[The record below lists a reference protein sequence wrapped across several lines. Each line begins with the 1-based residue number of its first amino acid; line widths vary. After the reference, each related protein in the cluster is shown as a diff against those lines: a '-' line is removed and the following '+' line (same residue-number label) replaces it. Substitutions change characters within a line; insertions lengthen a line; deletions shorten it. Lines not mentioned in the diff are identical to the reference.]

1 MRRAPRRRVITIG
14 GVEHRVSAE
23 RALQFEVVRGA
34 LTGAITIAQG
44 AKRLRVPVREVA
56 RLVAGARR
64 AVIAQLG
71 RAALESARQAAA
83 GS

>member
-1 MRRAPRRRVITIG
+1 MRQARRRVITIG
-14 GVEHRVSAE
+14 GVEHRLSPR

-44 AKRLRVPVREVA
+44 ARRLRVPTKEVA
-56 RLVAGARR
+56 RLVEGARR

-71 RAALESARQAAA
+71 PEALEAARTSSPA
-83 GS
+83 

>member
-1 MRRAPRRRVITIG
+1 MRQARRRVITIG
-14 GVEHRVSAE
+14 GVKHRLTPE

-34 LTGAITIAQG
+34 LTGAISIAQG
-44 AKRLRVPVREVA
+44 ARRLRVPAREVA

-71 RAALESARQAAA
+71 PAALQAARA
-83 GS
+83 D